1 MNKHLIAVMLIVL
14 ASLPSRA
21 ATVNECEVSGYAFGF
36 FNGVANTA
44 MSATRGLNELRKQ
57 AGYSQYNGEDVE
69 YRLFYNDSRFD
80 ENAKYLLG
88 DLAETFDQRTNEL
101 DQRVA
106 ERWEAFWDV
115 INGRSNSSIIERIIS
130 IVPAFAQLITD
141 VFSTAVNEIITRF
154 LQTLSSL
161 SGGTINTDEVRM
173 QHQLINDS
181 YTWQG
186 KKLVYVAHSQGNLW
200 ANESFN
206 HVLGQEGYSADN
218 IAIVHIA
225 PASPILNGDYVLSS
239 SDFVINGL
247 QFTGP
252 TSVPLPNALLPIT
265 RTDPSGHMLIESY
278 LGQSKTR
285 TKIKSQIS
293 NAFDR
298 LSKPEMEDYL
308 FQMSFEYS
316 ANFVQHH
323 EKAQFDFVDT
333 KKNRE
338 YCDFLCDAYLSKNAS
353 LRGYSLKPSENV
365 KPLIFVER
373 KEEQD
378 EETNNEDGSEE
389 SSGGGDGA
397 ETEEGTG
404 EDMQGKTRNIHVETC
419 QKIPEEGS
427 FLFGEFSN
435 ITDLSSPL
443 DMTKKLKVIDRYGDT
458 WISKTRDVSPRYEDG
473 YSPCAGNGEN
483 IEIIASQAHYT
494 SKQKIYLEKNDLSGN
509 YRTGSTDLDGT
520 CILH

>member
-1 MNKHLIAVMLIVL
+1 FR
-14 ASLPSRA
+14 S
-21 ATVNECEVSGYAFGF
+21 
-36 FNGVANTA
+36 
-44 MSATRGLNELRKQ
+44 
-57 AGYSQYNGEDVE
+57 
-69 YRLFYNDSRFD
+69 FYNDSRID
-80 ENAKYLLG
+80 ESAIYVLG

-106 ERWEAFWDV
+106 QRWEAFWDV

-141 VFSTAVNEIITRF
+141 VFSTAVNESITRF
-154 LQTLSSL
+154 LEALSSL
-161 SGGTINTDEVRM
+161 TGGTINTGEVRM

-181 YTWQG
+181 NTWLG

-206 HVLGQEGYSADN
+206 YVLGQEGYSPDN

-285 TKIKSQIS
+285 TKIKSLIS
-293 NAFDR
+293 KAFAR

-308 FQMSFEYS
+308 FQLSFEYS

-323 EKAQFDFVDT
+323 EKAQFDFIDS
-333 KKNRE
+333 KKDRK
-338 YCDFLCDAYLSKNAS
+338 YCDFFCYEYLTRTSE
-353 LRGYSLKPSENV
+353 RPTYPHIYELKPAENV

-378 EETNNEDGSEE
+378 EETNNEDGAEE

-404 EDMQGKTRNIHVETC
+404 EDMEGKTRNIHVETC

-494 SKQKIYLEKNDLSGN
+494 SKQKSYLEKNDLSGN